1 MSVTFWILMLAML
14 FLAIG
19 LIVLPLVRT
28 SATSSVAYKESNLS
42 IYNSKLQE
50 LEKDLEEDRI
60 NKEHYMSAVA
70 ELDHELLVDVP
81 NESLENAA
89 DNYGV
94 VAKPQPVLAMVV
106 AVFLPAFVFLV
117 YMQLGMHANED
128 MAASEE
134 LVQEEHQESIVVLI
148 RKLADKLNTSGGSGE
163 EWAMLGRA
171 YKQIKRYAESSSAFE
186 QAIKIKPSVR
196 LYLEQAE
203 ALALLNGQSFI
214 GKPRDLV
221 MQAYELD
228 PNNVNVIWFAGVA
241 EFQSGHYGESIDLLV
256 RLAPEAKEDASIDQS
271 LRYYL
276 SEARAKLIADGVDV
290 APVDELL
297 NTTQGEPAATAA
309 LASLE
314 VEVNIN
320 SEIRQLFEPNTVVF
334 VYAKAQQ
341 GPKMPLAAQRIR
353 LSDLPATI
361 VLDDSMA
368 MVQGMNM
375 SAFSS
380 VEVSARVSRAGSAI
394 AQSGDYI
401 GSVLV
406 DDVSNADKLNVVI
419 NKIVK

>member
-1 MSVTFWILMLAML
+1 MSVTFWLLMLVML
-14 FLAIG
+14 FVAIG
-19 LIVLPLVRT
+19 LLVMPLVRT
-28 SATSSVAYKESNLS
+28 KATSTVAYKESNLN
-42 IYNSKLQE
+42 IYKSKLQE

-81 NESLENAA
+81 NESLDNAA
-89 DNYGV
+89 LNYAA
-94 VAKPQPVLAMVV
+94 VAKPQPVIAMVV
-106 AVFLPAFVFLV
+106 AVFLPALVFLV
-117 YMQLGMHANED
+117 YMQIGTQEYDD
-128 MAASEE
+128 MVAEPE
-134 LVQEEHQESIVVLI
+134 VVQEEHQESIAVLI
-148 RKLADKLNTSGGSGE
+148 QKLADKLNTSGGSGE

-171 YKQIKRYAESSSAFE
+171 YKQISRYEESSSAFE

-203 ALALLNGQSFI
+203 ALALLNNKSFI

-221 MQAYELD
+221 MKAYELD

-241 EFQSGHYGESIDLLV
+241 EFQSGNYGESIDLLV
-256 RLAPEAKEDASIDQS
+256 SLAAEAKEDAAIDQS

-276 SEARAKLIADGVDV
+276 SEARSQLIADGVDV
-290 APVDELL
+290 PPVDELL
-297 NTTQGEPAATAA
+297 NTTQIESAATAVV
-309 LASLE
+309 ASLE
-314 VEVNIN
+314 VEVAIN
-320 SEIRQLFEPNTVVF
+320 SEIRELFAADTVVF

-353 LSDLPATI
+353 LSELPKTI
-361 VLDDSMA
+361 ILDDSMA
-368 MVQGMNM
+368 MVQGMNL

-406 DDVSNADKLNVVI
+406 NNVLNAEKLNVVI